1 MLTIDSLKAFGANTD
16 EGVARCFGKEDFY
29 LRLAKMVVA
38 QNQADF
44 DKLSA
49 AIGANDLGAAFDAAH
64 SLKGVLGNLSLTPIY
79 DPVSEITE
87 ELRAKWT
94 RTTARSWPPS
104 SPSSTSSR
112 RCVQTE
118 AKIKRRTLPRKRPSF
133 YLTQRLE
140 IHAHRAAAGEAVLR
154 RRVGGH
160 VHLDDGA
167 AAAR

>member
-87 ELRAKWT
+87 ELRAKVDKDYGPQL
-94 RTTARSWPPS
+94 AAIL
-104 SPSSTSSR
+104 
-112 RCVQTE
+112 
-118 AKIKRRTLPRKRPSF
+118 AKFDEFKALC
-133 YLTQRLE
+133 
-140 IHAHRAAAGEAVLR
+140 A
-154 RRVGGH
+154 
-160 VHLDDGA
+160 D
-167 AAAR
+167 